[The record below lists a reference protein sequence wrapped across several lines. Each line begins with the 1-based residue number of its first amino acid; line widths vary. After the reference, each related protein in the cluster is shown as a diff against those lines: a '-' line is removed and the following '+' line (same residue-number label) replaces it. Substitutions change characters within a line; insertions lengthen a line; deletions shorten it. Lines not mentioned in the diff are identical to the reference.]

1 MLAYIKGKLE
11 YVNNDSVVIENN
23 GMGYLVKTSG
33 NVLSKLPQLHGE
45 VMLYTHMYVREDEIS
60 LYGFSTREEL
70 AIFGL
75 LIGISGVGPKAA
87 ISILSTLTVDELKLA
102 VLSEDAK
109 AIAKANGVGAK
120 GAQRI
125 IIDLKDKLHIEDMFD
140 TTQEQ
145 VCVGVQTEGDVYK
158 DASLALCSMG
168 FSNSE
173 VLRAIKKIPTS
184 DTMTTEDLLKA
195 ALKHMI

>member
-75 LIGISGVGPKAA
+75 LIGISGVGPKVA

-173 VLRAIKKIPTS
+173 VLRAIKKVPTS